1 MLKIIAPF
9 VFCLGIVFSQ
19 PMIPENQTFLPLSP
33 PHSLMMA
40 PACENCEMCFADEDE
55 IAIAELPEKPGGPK
69 FAEKRPK
76 EKLEMIQT
84 WKLTEVLNLTEDQ
97 SLRFFPKLKEL
108 RRAREEFDQKRMK
121 ILDEIEDY
129 LRDAKKYE
137 KELKAKIQEME
148 LSETK
153 FQELEKKL
161 RKEIASILTPEQQ
174 AKFMLF
180 QMRFNEELRDIIH
193 RAKEMKKEM
202 RPKRPWRFW

>member
-1 MLKIIAPF
+1 MTKLITIF
-9 VFCLGIVFSQ
+9 LFSLGVIFAQ
-19 PMIPENQTFLPLSP
+19 PMIPQPPMSKEPYP
-33 PHSLMMA
+33 PHSPMMK
-40 PACENCEMCFADEDE
+40 PSCSQCEICFADEDE
-55 IAIAELPEKPGGPK
+55 IALAEMPEKPGGPD
-69 FAEKRPK
+69 FREKEPK
-76 EKLEMIQT
+76 EKLEMIRA

-97 SLRFFPKLKEL
+97 SIRFFPKLKEL

-148 LSETK
+148 LNETK

-180 QMRFNEELRDIIH
+180 QMRFNEELRDVIH